1 MAYVDVIDIRRYL
14 NLPFCEDDLLLAEL
28 EESAEQVLAGHLN
41 VESMSVYEDEN
52 GDIPQALKTAIK
64 TMVAT
69 WYSNREAISYGQ
81 PYQVPYTL
89 IYVLQPF
96 KNYHKNNT
104 EE

>member
-1 MAYVDVIDIRRYL
+1 MAYVDVIDIRKYL
-14 NLPFCEDDLLLAEL
+14 NIPFNEDDLTLCEL

-69 WYSNREAISYGQ
+69 WYSNREAVSYAQ
-81 PYQVPYTL
+81 NFKVPYTL
-89 IYVLQPF
+89 EYILQVY
-96 KNYHKNNT
+96 KNYHKNI

>member
-1 MAYVDVIDIRRYL
+1 MGYVTVEDMRRYL
-14 NLPFCEDDLLLAEL
+14 NLPFCEDDLLLSDL

-41 VESMSVYEDEN
+41 VESMSVYEDNN

-69 WYSNREAISYGQ
+69 WYSNREAVSFGE
-81 PYQVPYTL
+81 PHQVPYTL
-89 IYVLQPF
+89 LYILQPY
-96 KNYHKNNT
+96 KNYLKNNI

>member
-14 NLPFCEDDLLLAEL
+14 NIPFCEDDLMLAEL

-69 WYSNREAISYGQ
+69 WYSNREAVSYGQ

-89 IYVLQPF
+89 LYMLQPY
-96 KNYHKNNT
+96 KNYVKNI

>member
-1 MAYVDVIDIRRYL
+1 MAYVEVDDIRKYL
-14 NLPFCEDDLLLAEL
+14 NLPFCEDDLMLAEL

-69 WYSNREAISYGQ
+69 WYSNREAVSYGQ
-81 PYQVPYTL
+81 PFQVPYTL
-89 IYVLQPF
+89 LYMLQVY
-96 KNYHKNNT
+96 KNYHKNI

>member
-1 MAYVDVIDIRRYL
+1 MAYVEVDDIRKYL
-14 NLPFCEDDLLLAEL
+14 NLPFCEDNLLLMEL

-64 TMVAT
+64 TLVAT
-69 WYSNREAISYGQ
+69 WYSNREAVSYGQ
-81 PYQVPYTL
+81 PFQVPYTL
-89 IYVLQPF
+89 LYMLQPYKKYV
-96 KNYHKNNT
+96 KNI

>member
-14 NLPFCEDDLLLAEL
+14 NLPFEEDDMMLCDL

-41 VESMSVYEDEN
+41 VESMQVYEDEN

-69 WYSNREAISYGQ
+69 WYSNRESVSFAQ
-81 PYQVPYTL
+81 PFRVPYTL
-89 IYVLQPF
+89 EFILQPY
-96 KNYHKNNT
+96 KNYTKII

>member
-14 NLPFCEDDLLLAEL
+14 NIPFCEDDLMLAEL

-69 WYSNREAISYGQ
+69 WYSNREAVSYGQ
-81 PYQVPYTL
+81 PFQVPYTL
-89 IYVLQPF
+89 LYMLQPY
-96 KNYHKNNT
+96 KNYVKNI

>member
-14 NLPFCEDDLLLAEL
+14 NIPFCEDDLMLAEL

-41 VESMSVYEDEN
+41 VESMDVYEDEN

-69 WYSNREAISYGQ
+69 WYSNREAVSYGQ
-81 PYQVPYTL
+81 PFQVPYTL
-89 IYVLQPF
+89 LYILQPY
-96 KNYHKNNT
+96 KNYVKNI